1 MRLFLYLSDSNF
13 NLSLYVQKL
22 DLIYLYNKCLNPS
35 NISRVC
41 PRVRSLLRQ
50 VVIEFLNISI
60 YMHVMGKLLVSARP
74 CVLLS
79 FVRNLEPS

>member
-1 MRLFLYLSDSNF
+1 MRLFLYLSDSSF

-22 DLIYLYNKCLNPS
+22 DLMYLCNKCLNPS

-41 PRVRSLLRQ
+41 PRVGSLLQQ
-50 VVIEFLNISI
+50 VVIEFFNASI

-79 FVRNLEPS
+79 FVCNFERS